1 MCGRY
6 VTPEQAEMERLF
18 HIGRRSNPNP
28 FRQSYNVAP
37 SMEVPVLHR
46 SPQEEGYELSAARWT
61 LVPHWWKQDKPPRF
75 THNCRIE
82 EAADKP
88 MWRDALRNSRC
99 LIPAQG
105 WYEWQEVERAD
116 PSTGE
121 LKPAKQ
127 PHFIYQP
134 DRSLACFAGL
144 LSWWQPPPGSK
155 NADEPVLTCAVL
167 TTEAAPSVAG
177 VHERMPVVLDFHAYA
192 DWLEP
197 SLRDASAAL
206 DVARSAMQ
214 TEFRH
219 HAVSLRV
226 NSKADDEA
234 LCEPAQ

>member
-6 VTPEQAEMERLF
+6 VSPETAEMERLF
-18 HIGRRSNPNP
+18 HIGRHNSNP
-28 FRQSYNVAP
+28 FKQRFNVAP
-37 SMEVPVLHR
+37 TMDIPVLHR
-46 SPQEEGYELSAARWT
+46 SQDVEGYELSAARWT
-61 LVPHWWKQDKPPRF
+61 LVPHWWKQDKPPRY
-75 THNCRIE
+75 THNARVE

-99 LIPAQG
+99 LIPASG
-105 WYEWQEVERAD
+105 WYEWQEVQRAD

-144 LSWWQPPPGSK
+144 LSLWQQPGK
-155 NADEPVLTCAVL
+155 EEAVLTCAVL
-167 TTEAAPSVAG
+167 TTDAAPSVAG

-192 DWLEP
+192 DWLDP
-197 SLRDASAAL
+197 QLRDAGTAL
-206 DVARSAMQ
+206 DIARSAMQ
-214 TEFRH
+214 TEFGH
-219 HAVSLRV
+219 HAVSLRI

-234 LCEPAQ
+234 LCEPL